1 MEDMCNEAVLEKAR
15 EIAKILIEIGENS
28 YENIAKAT
36 GLSLS
41 EVQKLAGAETA

>member
-1 MEDMCNEAVLEKAR
+1 MRKEAVLENSR
-15 EIAKILIEIGENS
+15 EIAKSLIEIGENS